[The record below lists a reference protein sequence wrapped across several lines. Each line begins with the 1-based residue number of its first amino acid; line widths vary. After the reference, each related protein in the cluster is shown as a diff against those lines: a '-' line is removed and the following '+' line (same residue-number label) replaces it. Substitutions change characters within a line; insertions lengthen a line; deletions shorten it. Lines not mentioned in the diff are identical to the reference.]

1 MKEKKIFERM
11 KRGNLTTKPKI
22 ETGNKTFIY
31 MLFIKF
37 HMCFFL
43 MENKTKK
50 HGLKIYKTF
59 RAWLVLQWKHKMRGE
74 NTTEENQWHYVGS
87 EREK

>member
-1 MKEKKIFERM
+1 M

-59 RAWLVLQWKHKMRGE
+59 RA
-74 NTTEENQWHYVGS
+74 
-87 EREK
+87 